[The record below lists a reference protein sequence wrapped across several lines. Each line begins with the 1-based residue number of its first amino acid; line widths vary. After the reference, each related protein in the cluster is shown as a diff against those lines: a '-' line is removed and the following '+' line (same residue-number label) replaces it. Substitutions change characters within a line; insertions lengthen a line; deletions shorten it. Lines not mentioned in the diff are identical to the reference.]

1 VVGNLI
7 GTFVGKRFIRDNKE
21 EVQDERMASIEARIE
36 ALENDTITNKQS
48 LEN

>member
-1 VVGNLI
+1 MI
-7 GTFVGKRFIRDNKE
+7 DIQFIRDNKE